1 MRYTVTVKAV
11 YIQEV
16 EIEADDDMAAESL
29 AIRAFEPDSDS
40 LFSIDVFGLSPW
52 RPDSPLEDILH
63 DEYRQR
69 ELDEK
74 HT

>member
-29 AIRAFEPDSDS
+29 AIRAFVPDGDS

>member
-1 MRYTVTVKAV
+1 MNKYTVTIKAV

-16 EIEADDDMAAESL
+16 EIEADDAMAAEKL
-29 AIRAFEPDSDS
+29 AIREFEPVGDS

-63 DEYRQR
+63 DQYVQQR
-69 ELDEK
+69 IDGD
-74 HT
+74 

>member
-29 AIRAFEPDSDS
+29 AIRAFEPDGDS

-63 DEYRQR
+63 DQYVQQR
-69 ELDEK
+69 IDGD
-74 HT
+74 